1 MSERMRLPQQDNE
14 ETRSTKKKSADKEV
28 PLNTHTGTDAVQ
40 RALESPSAS
49 TLTPDVVNHL
59 QRTMGNQF
67 VNGLVQRMAD
77 GAGIQRKAVVTAA
90 YDPTEDAA
98 DQAAEN
104 AVSAIKSGEV
114 QRQGMEEEEMLQAKR
129 LQRQEMPEEDE
140 ELMMMRQEEDEELM
154 MMRQEEDEELMM
166 MRLQRQEMPE
176 EDEELMMKR
185 IQRSEV
191 GLDGGAISGELE
203 SEIDSARSGGSNMD
217 AGTAQQ
223 FGSAM
228 GADFSDVKIH
238 NDSKSHEL
246 NRAVQAKAFTTGNHI
261 FLGESAPSPSTDA
274 GMTLMAHELEHTKQQ
289 GAVPIQK
296 KDEEK

>member
-1 MSERMRLPQQDNE
+1 MD
-14 ETRSTKKKSADKEV
+14 
-28 PLNTHTGTDAVQ
+28 
-40 RALESPSAS
+40 
-49 TLTPDVVNHL
+49 
-59 QRTMGNQF
+59 
-67 VNGLVQRMAD
+67 
-77 GAGIQRKAVVTAA
+77 
-90 YDPTEDAA
+90 YD
-98 DQAAEN
+98 
-104 AVSAIKSGEV
+104 AIKSGEV
-114 QRQGMEEEEMLQAKR
+114 QREDMD
-129 LQRQEMPEEDE
+129 DE
-140 ELMMMRQEEDEELM
+140 EV
-154 MMRQEEDEELMM
+154 
-166 MRLQRQEMPE
+166 
-176 EDEELMMKR
+176 MMKR
-185 IQRSEV
+185 LQRSEV

>member
-28 PLNTHTGTDAVQ
+28 PLNTHAGTDAVQ

-90 YDPTEDAA
+90 YAPTEDAA
-98 DQAAEN
+98 DKAAEN

-114 QRQGMEEEEMLQAKR
+114 QREGMDEDEMVQAKR
-129 LQRQEMPEEDE
+129 LQRQDMPEEDE
-140 ELMMMRQEEDEELM
+140 DIMMMRQEEDEEV
-154 MMRQEEDEELMM
+154 
-166 MRLQRQEMPE
+166 
-176 EDEELMMKR
+176 MMKR
-185 IQRSEV
+185 IQREDMEDEEVMMKRLQRSEV